1 MVLVLVTSCRGVL
14 VGIEDVFDDGGDR
27 FYRELERLLE
37 MLASQRRQLES
48 TATAIPL
55 LRRSETA
62 EAQVIMAA
70 QRRSIDD
77 EARPK

>member
-1 MVLVLVTSCRGVL
+1 VS
-14 VGIEDVFDDGGDR
+14 VGIEDVFDDGADR

-48 TATAIPL
+48 TTTAIRL